1 MKVDPRG
8 WKAPNRIFVLFLLA
22 TTTWLPITAWLLVSD
37 TIREFSLWEINI
49 VTVVLIIFILIHI
62 PLLALFNSYSARIIS
77 VLLGVM
83 PILWFGIAVVAGL
96 AWKYQ
101 NNHPI
106 FALILILGFIYFC
119 FALARLHYRHF
130 DMDMMMYEYYRQTA
144 DGEHPASGEWLL
156 LNQHWG
162 IRYISNAT
170 VPSHKPMHSAL
181 NSCSTVS
188 IGGLVFIGMLLQ
200 ALITGLVKQI
210 GGHEIIITINGRAPA
225 VV

>member
-1 MKVDPRG
+1 M
-8 WKAPNRIFVLFLLA
+8 
-22 TTTWLPITAWLLVSD
+22 
-37 TIREFSLWEINI
+37 
-49 VTVVLIIFILIHI
+49 LIIFILTHI

-77 VLLGVM
+77 ILLGVM

-101 NNHPI
+101 SNHPI

-130 DMDMMMYEYYRQTA
+130 DMNMMMHEYYRQTA

-170 VPSHKPMHSAL
+170 VPSHKPMHNAL

-200 ALITGLVKQI
+200 ALTTGLMKQI
-210 GGHEIIITINGRAPA
+210 GGHEIIITIIGLFLGVIGAYYSGGVIAALHGFIHYTNLVDSLGWDWEKVETHFRT
-225 VV
+225 